1 MHGIQH
7 IQEPFTGDVAL
18 ESFHGLRS
26 RLDALILPFDR
37 VIVVS
42 ETMLPAGYW
51 YAMSHLDACVIE
63 VFVEG

>member
-26 RLDALILPFDR
+26 RFDALILPFYG
-37 VIVVS
+37 IVVVP

-51 YAMSHLDACVIE
+51 YTMNHSDTCVIE